1 VRRARYTVNL
11 RLSRAA
17 LWSKLWLKKIVR
29 LVFEFVDAKREPRV
43 RKAKLSFTRIA
54 RCNSSERKRPYSRV
68 LYIVLFD
75 TSLESESATLYS
87 KFYKKKITF
96 LDGSIAMEKN
106 IYNKINKVL

>member
-1 VRRARYTVNL
+1 VSL
-11 RLSRAA
+11 RLPLAP

-29 LVFEFVDAKREPRV
+29 LVFELRGCKQRARV

-87 KFYKKKITF
+87 KFYIKINRIFGWIYCYGKKIYT
-96 LDGSIAMEKN
+96 
-106 IYNKINKVL
+106 YKINKVL